1 VWCKGGEGADARVD
15 TVIAN
20 QCLHCRLQQSHSL
33 QRWRG
38 GGGGTTGVCR
48 AQTGTCVLRAGG
60 GEGGS
65 KAIDACL
72 WQGMVG
78 VLLLLL
84 LPLLLLH
91 PEP

>member
-1 VWCKGGEGADARVD
+1 
-15 TVIAN
+15 
-20 QCLHCRLQQSHSL
+20 
-33 QRWRG
+33 
-38 GGGGTTGVCR
+38 VCR